1 MEKVAIIGAIVHLHT
16 LSGKLHMN
24 IQRLN
29 PTPRWSDATV
39 YRGIAHFVE
48 VPNNTD
54 CAMTEQIAQ
63 VLTQAEATLAAIGS
77 DKSHLLSATIYLTDR
92 DNVPALNQAWASWLP
107 AGCAPSRACI
117 KVELLDPAMLVEIAF
132 VAAVD

>member
-1 MEKVAIIGAIVHLHT
+1 
-16 LSGKLHMN
+16 MN

-39 YRGIAHFVE
+39 YRGIAHLVE

-54 CAMTEQIAQ
+54 CSMDEQIAQ
-63 VLTQAEATLAAIGS
+63 ILAQAEVTLAAIGS
-77 DKSHLLSATIYLTDR
+77 DKSRLLSATIYLTQK
-92 DNVPALNQAWASWLP
+92 DNVPVLNAAWEAWLP
-107 AGCAPSRACI
+107 AGCAPSRACV

>member
-1 MEKVAIIGAIVHLHT
+1 
-16 LSGKLHMN
+16 MN

-29 PTPRWSDATV
+29 PTPRWSDATL
-39 YRGIAHFVE
+39 YKGTAHFVE

-54 CAMTEQIAQ
+54 CSMDEQITQILAQ
-63 VLTQAEATLAAIGS
+63 ADITLAAIGS
-77 DKSHLLSATIYLTDR
+77 DKSRLLSATIYITHK
-92 DNVPALNQAWASWLP
+92 DNVPSLNQAWEKWLP
-107 AGCAPSRACI
+107 EGCAPSRACV